1 MQTRKQFK
9 FIRSS
14 KDVKEKTL
22 TYSKQ
27 VSFSN
32 IPIPKTTLVLH
43 TISYAQ
49 HLKIHSTIYA
59 TFGIKSWRLGK
70 GVTYHM

>member
-1 MQTRKQFK
+1 MF
-9 FIRSS
+9 S

-43 TISYAQ
+43 AISYIQ
-49 HLKIHSTIYA
+49 HLKMHSTIYA
-59 TFGIKSWRLGK
+59 TFGIKSWRLGR
-70 GVTYHM
+70 GVSYHM

>member
-1 MQTRKQFK
+1 M
-9 FIRSS
+9 SL

-43 TISYAQ
+43 TIFYAQ
-49 HLKIHSTIYA
+49 HLKMRSTIYA
-59 TFGIKSWRLGK
+59 TFGIKSWRLGR
-70 GVTYHM
+70 GISYHM

>member
-1 MQTRKQFK
+1 M
-9 FIRSS
+9 SS

-27 VSFSN
+27 VSLSN
-32 IPIPKTTLVLH
+32 IPIPKTRLVLH

-49 HLKIHSTIYA
+49 HLKMHSTIYA
-59 TFGIKSWRLGK
+59 IFGVKFWRLGR
-70 GVTYHM
+70 GVSYHM